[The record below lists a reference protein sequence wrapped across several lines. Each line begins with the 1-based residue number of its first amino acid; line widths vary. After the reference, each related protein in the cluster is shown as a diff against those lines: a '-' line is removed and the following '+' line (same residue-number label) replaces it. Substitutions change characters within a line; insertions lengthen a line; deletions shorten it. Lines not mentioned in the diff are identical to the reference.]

1 MGMID
6 RNMWYNSLMANI
18 MRTFV
23 INRSE
28 LVRSVLDV
36 SQNSITL
43 TGSDVFKRINEK
55 QK

>member
-6 RNMWYNSLMANI
+6 RICVLCYNSCMGNI

-43 TGSDVFKRINEK
+43 TGSDVFKRGDYE
-55 QK
+55 

>member
-6 RNMWYNSLMANI
+6 KWARRCHTTCMANI

-36 SQNSITL
+36 CQNSITL
-43 TGSDVFKRINEK
+43 TGSDVFKRGDYE
-55 QK
+55 